1 MLFGVSLVKKGVIS
15 PLDFVHAVER
25 SYQRRLPIGQLALKA
40 GKLNMHQ
47 VFEILA
53 AQTESQKPFGRI
65 AIELGYLTELELAE
79 LLMMQ
84 TDSAPRFSQI
94 LLEFGAITPET
105 LAHELAEHYSS
116 ASERNSAPR
125 TDSLRPSHCG
135 QPG

>member
-15 PLDFVHAVER
+15 PLDFVHAVEC
-25 SYQRRLPIGQLALKA
+25 SHQRRLPIGQLALKA

-53 AQTESQKPFGRI
+53 AQSESQKPFGRI

-84 TDSAPRFSQI
+84 TDSAPRFSEV
-94 LLEFGAITPET
+94 LLEIGVIEPKALADE
-105 LAHELAEHYSS
+105 LAHYYRS
-116 ASERNSAPR
+116 ASENKSAPR
-125 TDSLRPSHCG
+125 TQSLLPSSC
-135 QPG
+135 